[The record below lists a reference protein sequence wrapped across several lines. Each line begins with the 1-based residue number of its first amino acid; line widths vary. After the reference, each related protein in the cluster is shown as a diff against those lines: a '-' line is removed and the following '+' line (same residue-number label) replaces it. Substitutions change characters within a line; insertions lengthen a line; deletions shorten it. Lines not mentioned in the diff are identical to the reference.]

1 MSYGDQGNGGHGA
14 QPPGGGYGQQPPSY
28 GGGYGQQ
35 SQGGA
40 GDYGQQPPS
49 GGGGY
54 GQQPPS
60 GGGYG
65 QQPPSGGGYGQQP
78 PSGGGYGQQPPSG
91 GGYGQ
96 QPPSGGGYGQQ
107 PPSYGGG
114 YGQQPPSY
122 PQEPLAYGQ
131 QPPSGGFGGQQAYGQ
146 YGPPPRSTNGMAVAS
161 LVLGII
167 GLIFCGITSI
177 PGVIL
182 GHIALNK
189 IKSTGEEGHGMAVGG
204 LVTSYITVVLWVL
217 GWLIFGG
224 FILGLMGLSAA
235 ATSSVDY

>member
-1 MSYGDQGNGGHGA
+1 MSYGDQGGGGYGA
-14 QPPGGGYGQQPPSY
+14 QPPGGGYGQQPPSG

-35 SQGGA
+35 PPSGG
-40 GDYGQQPPS
+40 GGYGQQPPS

-65 QQPPSGGGYGQQP
+65 QQPPSGGG
-78 PSGGGYGQQPPSG
+78 
-91 GGYGQ
+91 
-96 QPPSGGGYGQQ
+96 
-107 PPSYGGG
+107 G

-122 PQEPLAYGQ
+122 PQDLGYGQ
-131 QPPSGGFGGQQAYGQ
+131 MPPSGGFGGGPQQGYGQ
-146 YGPPPRSTNGMAVAS
+146 QGYYGPPQQPRSTNGMAVAS

-167 GLIFCGITSI
+167 GLIFCGLTSI

-189 IKSTGEEGHGMAVGG
+189 IKRTGEEGHGMAMGG
-204 LVTSYITVVLWVL
+204 LVTSYITVVLWIL

-224 FILGLMGLSAA
+224 LLLSMIGLSAA
-235 ATSSVDY
+235 ATSTYDY

>member
-1 MSYGDQGNGGHGA
+1 MSYGDQGGSGGYGA
-14 QPPGGGYGQQPPSY
+14 QPP
-28 GGGYGQQ
+28 
-35 SQGGA
+35 
-40 GDYGQQPPS
+40 
-49 GGGGY
+49 
-54 GQQPPS
+54 

-107 PPSYGGG
+107 PPSYGDQPYG

-122 PQEPLAYGQ
+122 GGGYAQ
-131 QPPSGGFGGQQAYGQ
+131 QPPSYGGHPQQGYGYQ
-146 YGPPPRSTNGMAVAS
+146 QPRSTNGMAVAS

-167 GLIFCGITSI
+167 GLVFCGLTSI

-182 GHIALNK
+182 GHVALSR
-189 IKSTGEEGHGMAVGG
+189 IKRTGEEGSGMAIGG
-204 LVTSYITVVLWVL
+204 LVTSYITVVIWLL
-217 GWLIFGG
+217 CWLIFGG
-224 FILGLMGLSAA
+224 MLLSLIGFASTA
-235 ATSSVDY
+235 GSTVEYQ